1 MSNGNASELA
11 RALQEVTQ
19 TAQLLVREEIALARA
34 EVSEKASKLIRGA
47 VVGAVA
53 GVFLLAFLVFLLH
66 AIAWGIWS
74 LISDS
79 AGSIWAG
86 FAILAGLLLLLAVV
100 AGLVAARFVRR
111 GVPPTPQMAIEEAQ
125 LIRQTVAAAQ
135 AERETVTPIVRG
147 GDELSST
154 VGESAAGG
162 SRRAGS

>member
-34 EVSEKASKLIRGA
+34 EVSEKAAKLIRGA

-53 GVFLLAFLVFLLH
+53 GVFLLGALIVLLH
-66 AIAWGIWS
+66 ALAWGIWS
-74 LISDS
+74 LFFDS
-79 AGSIWAG
+79 MGTIWAG
-86 FAILAGLLLLLAVV
+86 FVILAVILLVLAAV

-125 LIRQTVAAAQ
+125 LIRQTVATAQ
-135 AERETVTPIVRG
+135 SERETVTPIVRT

-154 VGESAAGG
+154 AGDRSPSG
-162 SRRAGS
+162 ARKAGS